1 MLVLDAK
8 RPPAFDLILA
18 VTPTQSMFFI
28 KKQSTILQVTFDGIH
43 PDLFPDFRRD
53 IDNPA

>member
-1 MLVLDAK
+1 
-8 RPPAFDLILA
+8 
-18 VTPTQSMFFI
+18 MFFI

>member
-18 VTPTQSMFFI
+18 ATPTQSMFFI
-28 KKQSTILQVTFDGIH
+28 KKAIDHLAS
-43 PDLFPDFRRD
+43 DL
-53 IDNPA
+53 